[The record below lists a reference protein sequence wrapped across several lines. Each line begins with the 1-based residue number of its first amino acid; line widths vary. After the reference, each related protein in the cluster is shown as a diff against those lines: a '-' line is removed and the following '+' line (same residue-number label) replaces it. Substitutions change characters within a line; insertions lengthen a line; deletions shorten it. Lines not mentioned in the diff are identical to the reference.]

1 MIRVA
6 ATKLR
11 TTISDLLDRVVH
23 HGERVAVERYGKPVA
38 ALVSPQDLEL
48 LEAIEDRMDIEAARK
63 ALREP
68 GQRSW
73 GEVKGRARSA
83 GRPCGL
89 TDVPRYTVYLKPA
102 AERALKKIVDRTAR
116 RRIVRT
122 QLETEAGS
130 GV

>member
-38 ALVSPQDLEL
+38 ALVSPEDLEL
-48 LEAIEDRMDIEAARK
+48 LEAIEDRMDIEATRK

-68 GQRSW
+68 GRRSW
-73 GEVKGRARSA
+73 DEVRAELA
-83 GRPCGL
+83 PQ
-89 TDVPRYTVYLKPA
+89 DD
-102 AERALKKIVDRTAR
+102 RAV
-116 RRIVRT
+116 
-122 QLETEAGS
+122 
-130 GV
+130 